1 MKSLVLSLATLMFSF
16 QVFAA
21 NEIGAGSYSA
31 KDKGN
36 VERISL
42 TLAAGGKIPA
52 LHLNTSI
59 GQADCTGTYT
69 LVQDTLKAAVKC
81 NSVAIHT
88 FLGSPGSAIQIVINV
103 AGATNAEMAKPSGAR
118 VSFDVNDGTFEGE
131 YALRRK

>member
-1 MKSLVLSLATLMFSF
+1 MKSLVLGLATLMFSF

-21 NEIGAGSYSA
+21 NEISAGSYSA
-31 KDKGN
+31 RDKGN

-59 GQADCTGTYT
+59 GAADCTGTYA
-69 LVQDTLKAAVKC
+69 LAGDNLKASVTC
-81 NSVAIHT
+81 NSTAIHV
-88 FLGSPGSAIQIVINV
+88 FLGSPGSPIQIEINV
-103 AGATNAEMAKPSGAR
+103 AGATNAEMAKPAGAR
-118 VSFDVNDGTFEGE
+118 VSFSVNDGAFEGE